1 MQYKYTVSDFDPN
14 VKLISIILD
23 SKAMV

>member
-14 VKLISIILD
+14 VKLISILLD